1 MSAPPTTTD
10 LQRLIDRHGV
20 GGLQRGVM
28 LLCSGV
34 LLLDGIDIAMVSY
47 LAPAL
52 MADWGLSKAQL
63 GPVVTSGLVGLALGS
78 LVAGPLADRL
88 GRRRVIIASL
98 VFFGLMCAATALT
111 TDIWWF
117 SVLRVLTGF
126 GLGAAM
132 PSATTLVSE
141 YAPSRRR
148 GVMMAIAY
156 CGVTLGA
163 ALAGYL
169 TSAMVQIASWHWAL
183 IVGGV
188 LPLAYA
194 VVVHRWLPESPKFL
208 ARRADRAD
216 ELAVLVN
223 RMLPEPV
230 AAGTRFTLDEPSTAA
245 GVSVRGLL
253 MSRFRLGTATIW
265 LGFVAAFFIIYLV
278 NSWLPILMTDVG
290 FSLTATATIG
300 VLLQLGATIGN
311 FGIGWLMDRFGLHRT
326 AAVGMAGA
334 AVMLVLI
341 AVAPPTMV
349 VVGVLIFLL
358 GVFLHPAG
366 TGFPILSA
374 AFYPTAIRATGTS
387 WATGIA
393 RIGAIGGA
401 AAGTLLVALGLQYQQ
416 VFLVLLGPA
425 AVTIA
430 AVVLKGRAARTPK
443 DPSDDTRDRRPV
455 AVTAEEPA

>member
-1 MSAPPTTTD
+1 MSAPPSTD

-20 GGLQRGVM
+20 GRLQRRVL
-28 LLCSGV
+28 LLCAGV

-47 LAPAL
+47 LAPSL

-78 LVAGPLADRL
+78 LVGGPLADRL
-88 GRRRVIIASL
+88 GRRRIIIASL

-117 SVLRVLTGF
+117 SILRVLTGF

-132 PSATTLVSE
+132 PSSTTLVSE

-230 AAGTRFTLDEPSTAA
+230 PAGTRFTLDEPSTGA
-245 GVSVRGLL
+245 GVSVGGLL
-253 MSRFRLGTATIW
+253 ASRFRLGTATIW

-278 NSWLPILMTDVG
+278 NSWLPILLTDVG

-326 AAVGMAGA
+326 AAVGMACA

-416 VFLVLLGPA
+416 VFLVLLVPA
-425 AVTIA
+425 AVTIS

-443 DPSDDTRDRRPV
+443 ATSDDTRDRRPEPL
-455 AVTAEEPA
+455 TADEPV